1 MELAEE
7 KILLFEALKASRA
20 LQVYD
25 SRDKN
30 WIRAFDLYARH
41 RGERLDLGCGKCYS
55 KVAEWL
61 QH

>member
-7 KILLFEALKASRA
+7 KIMLYEALKASRA

-30 WIRAFDLYARH
+30 WQRSFKLHGKDT
-41 RGERLDLGCGKCYS
+41 GQELDMGCPKCYGV
-55 KVAEWL
+55 VAQWL
-61 QH
+61 QK